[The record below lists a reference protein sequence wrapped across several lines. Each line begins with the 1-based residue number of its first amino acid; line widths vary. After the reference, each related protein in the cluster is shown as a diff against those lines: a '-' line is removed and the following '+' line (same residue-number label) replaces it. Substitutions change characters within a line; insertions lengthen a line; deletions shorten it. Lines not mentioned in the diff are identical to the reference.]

1 MERNEHMK
9 RKKLSAVT
17 CVILL
22 LLVFL
27 MSACEKN
34 DETTK
39 VRVLILPKFE
49 IGGIAGDFPGEAQ
62 LFYECYCAGCE
73 EIDIAKYN
81 AERSVLYG

>member
-27 MSACEKN
+27 MSECAKKDEK
-34 DETTK
+34 TK
-39 VRVLILPKFE
+39 VRVLILPNLRL
-49 IGGIAGDFPGEAQ
+49 AGLPETSP
-62 LFYECYCAGCE
+62 
-73 EIDIAKYN
+73 AKRSCSMN
-81 AERSVLYG
+81 ATVRAVKKLILRI